1 MWPKSVTVWER
12 SLPKPLDSHVKH
24 YVAFGY
30 RVGFFP
36 NVAVLLP
43 SCFGRRAAREEPFHP
58 LPKAAEAE
66 RAWLELPEEKIFPF
80 LGINQ
85 PRQSF

>member
-1 MWPKSVTVWER
+1 M
-12 SLPKPLDSHVKH
+12 KH
-24 YVAFGY
+24 CIALGY
-30 RVGFFP
+30 GAGFSP
-36 NVAVLLP
+36 DVAVLLP

-58 LPKAAEAE
+58 LPKAAEAK

-80 LGINQ
+80 LGNSH